1 MNEEHGVRVPD
12 GAELEATVIWRQL
25 HEACVPMA
33 AHRVEPARA
42 CGMEARGEPRS
53 RTQVNPR
60 KAGPTWVSMP
70 VIAMPDIQSRR
81 DGIGG
86 GNGGKLFVLTPGDLD
101 GSAVSGR
108 RREGNDA
115 LLTSVEESDHLVV
128 VMKPGNA
135 GGAKEVTD

>member
-1 MNEEHGVRVPD
+1 M
-12 GAELEATVIWRQL
+12 EATVIWRQL
-25 HEACVPMA
+25 HEARVPTA
-33 AHRVEPARA
+33 THWVEPARA
-42 CGMEARGEPRS
+42 CGMEARGEPPY

-81 DGIGG
+81 DGMGG
-86 GNGGKLFVLTPGDLD
+86 GNGGKLFVLTPGDLR

-108 RREGNDA
+108 RCEGNDA
-115 LLTSVEESDHLVV
+115 LLTSAEESDHLVV
-128 VMKPGNA
+128 AMKPGNA